1 MDDSEIL
8 LETRRFRVL
17 RRTQTLPDGRRHA
30 REVIEHPGAVGI
42 VPMVDRDHVCLI
54 RNFRL
59 AVGRWLIEIP
69 AGTLEPGE
77 PPLATASRELIEE
90 TGFRAGQ
97 VVPLC
102 ELLFSPGI
110 LHERMHLFLA
120 TDLTAGET
128 RLEVGEQIERLIVP
142 WEEALDMI
150 QRGAIEDA
158 KTVAALLFCD
168 RWRRN
173 ASADPS

>member
-1 MDDSEIL
+1 MEESEIL

-17 RRTQTLPDGRRHA
+17 RRTHTLPDGRQHA

-42 VPMVDRDHVCLI
+42 VPMVDDDHVCLI
-54 RNFRL
+54 RNFRV
-59 AVGRWLIEIP
+59 AVGRWLIEVP

-77 PPLATASRELIEE
+77 PPLVTASRELIEE

-97 VVPLC
+97 ITPLC

-120 TDLTAGET
+120 TQLTPGET
-128 RLEVGEQIERLIVP
+128 RLEIGEQIERLITP
-142 WEEALDMI
+142 WEEALSMI
-150 QRGAIEDA
+150 ERGEIEDA

-168 RWRRN
+168 RWRRKTK
-173 ASADPS
+173 

>member
-1 MDDSEIL
+1 
-8 LETRRFRVL
+8 
-17 RRTQTLPDGRRHA
+17 
-30 REVIEHPGAVGI
+30 
-42 VPMVDRDHVCLI
+42 MVDDDHVCLI

-59 AVGRWLIEIP
+59 AVCRWLVEIP

-77 PPLATASRELIEE
+77 PPLDTAARELIEE
-90 TGFRAGQ
+90 TGYRAAQ
-97 VVPLC
+97 LMPLC

-120 TDLTAGET
+120 TQLTPGET

-142 WEEALDMI
+142 WEEALEMI
-150 QRGAIEDA
+150 RRGEIEDA

-168 RWRRN
+168 RWLRN
-173 ASADPS
+173 KHVDARALAPGVAKVVASANRMNGAQYACVSTSCNGAPR

>member
-1 MDDSEIL
+1 VEESEIL

-17 RRTQTLPDGRRHA
+17 RRTHTLPDGRQHA

-42 VPMVDRDHVCLI
+42 VPMVDDDHVCLI
-54 RNFRL
+54 RNFRV
-59 AVGRWLIEIP
+59 AVGRWLIEVP

-77 PPLATASRELIEE
+77 PPLVTASRELIEE

-97 VVPLC
+97 ITPLC

-120 TDLTAGET
+120 TQLTPGET
-128 RLEVGEQIERLIVP
+128 RLEIGEQIERLITP
-142 WEEALDMI
+142 WEEALSMI
-150 QRGAIEDA
+150 ERGEIEDA

-168 RWRRN
+168 RWRRKTK
-173 ASADPS
+173 